1 MVISQQLMRRIL
13 EVQILAMIVYF
24 VVDPGGDIMVLLVIV
39 VQLFVVTI
47 GDLEIT
53 ENMRLWVSA

>member
-1 MVISQQLMRRIL
+1 
-13 EVQILAMIVYF
+13 MIVYF